1 MVLWFLDQFY
11 CSYTKNYQLHAFW
24 HVGTSLSILLG
35 CLTLIQAIIYMWQF
49 MMGFGLGVYV
59 GTIYDCKPTVT
70 FISTCLK
77 NNIPKDA
84 LPKKKD
90 DNQ

>member
-1 MVLWFLDQFY
+1 VACRNKFINIIRLSNFNLVVL
-11 CSYTKNYQLHAFW
+11 
-24 HVGTSLSILLG
+24 
-35 CLTLIQAIIYMWQF
+35 YMWQL

-59 GTIYDCKPTVT
+59 GTMYDCKPTVT

-84 LPKKKD
+84 LPKRKD
-90 DNQ
+90 EK

>member
-1 MVLWFLDQFY
+1 MACRNKFINIIRLSNFNLDVL
-11 CSYTKNYQLHAFW
+11 
-24 HVGTSLSILLG
+24 
-35 CLTLIQAIIYMWQF
+35 YMWQL

-59 GTIYDCKPTVT
+59 GTMYDCKPTVT

-84 LPKKKD
+84 LPKRKD
-90 DNQ
+90 EN

>member
-1 MVLWFLDQFY
+1 
-11 CSYTKNYQLHAFW
+11 
-24 HVGTSLSILLG
+24 
-35 CLTLIQAIIYMWQF
+35 
-49 MMGFGLGVYV
+49 MGFGLGVYV

-90 DNQ
+90 ENYQKTLLQYKKITTTGLYLLNFVMHLTTDPHEIGQLDSFDF

>member
-1 MVLWFLDQFY
+1 MACRNKFINIIRLSNFNLVVL
-11 CSYTKNYQLHAFW
+11 
-24 HVGTSLSILLG
+24 
-35 CLTLIQAIIYMWQF
+35 YMWQL

-59 GTIYDCKPTVT
+59 GTMYDCKPTVT

-84 LPKKKD
+84 LPKRKD
-90 DNQ
+90 EK

>member
-1 MVLWFLDQFY
+1 
-11 CSYTKNYQLHAFW
+11 
-24 HVGTSLSILLG
+24 
-35 CLTLIQAIIYMWQF
+35 
-49 MMGFGLGVYV
+49 MGFGLGVYV

-84 LPKKKD
+84 LHYILIIYNGITRIKIWFYA
-90 DNQ
+90 

>member
-1 MVLWFLDQFY
+1 MACRNKFINIIRLSNFNLGVL
-11 CSYTKNYQLHAFW
+11 
-24 HVGTSLSILLG
+24 
-35 CLTLIQAIIYMWQF
+35 YMWQL

-90 DNQ
+90 EN

>member
-1 MVLWFLDQFY
+1 MACRNKFINFIRLFNFNLGVL
-11 CSYTKNYQLHAFW
+11 
-24 HVGTSLSILLG
+24 
-35 CLTLIQAIIYMWQF
+35 YMWQF

-90 DNQ
+90 EK